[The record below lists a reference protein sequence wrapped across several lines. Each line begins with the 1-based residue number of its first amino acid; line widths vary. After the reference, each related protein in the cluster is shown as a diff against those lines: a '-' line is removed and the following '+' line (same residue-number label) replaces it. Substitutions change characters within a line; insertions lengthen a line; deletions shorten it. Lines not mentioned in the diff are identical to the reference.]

1 MQKILNYILNG
12 NGLGFKFLG
21 IFSLIVAVL
30 LAVFLRI
37 SGSSLIPYAQSA
49 ADQLLPIKIVNGI
62 ITEPENTV
70 RTVRLQIGHENLSLP
85 VVLDTTADS
94 LDTENLKPGVYIT
107 RTQIYTIN
115 QNQVKIT
122 KLSNSFDIPKGDYR
136 SLFASWLNWISVGAA
151 IVGIGFIFIGYFLL
165 AVFYAGCAYILM
177 KIMHREL
184 TFEQRMRLSILAIIA
199 VYTVVSAW
207 NWIGISTNWL
217 VFLTI
222 MLGLE
227 AAVIGTIPKI
237 EADKTEG
244 KKE

>member
-136 SLFASWLNWISVGAA
+136 SIYSYFMTIRKLF
-151 IVGIGFIFIGYFLL
+151 
-165 AVFYAGCAYILM
+165 
-177 KIMHREL
+177 
-184 TFEQRMRLSILAIIA
+184 
-199 VYTVVSAW
+199 
-207 NWIGISTNWL
+207 
-217 VFLTI
+217 
-222 MLGLE
+222 
-227 AAVIGTIPKI
+227 
-237 EADKTEG
+237 
-244 KKE
+244 